1 MEEIFDNIIKK
12 KKWTQHPCG
21 PGSTLQYTEHLRK
34 NLSKV
39 LDEYDINSML
49 DIPCGDFSWMSTINF
64 PSGFTYIGADI
75 VSDMILNVQ
84 IKYPNFKFIRL
95 DITKDKLPT
104 ADLFF
109 IRDCLL
115 HFSFKDI
122 RSAFENIIKSN
133 PKYIMTSNWFEGYNN
148 FQDINTGNGRTL
160 NFLESPFNFGLPLV
174 SIKDYIK
181 GFPKRKML
189 LWKAE
194 VIQNYLNNND

>member
-34 NLSKV
+34 NLSNV

-84 IKYPNFKFIRL
+84 IKYPHFKFIRL

-115 HFSFKDI
+115 HFSFNDI
-122 RSAFENIIKSN
+122 RSAFQNIIKSN

-160 NFLESPFNFGLPLV
+160 NFLESPFNFGPPLV

-189 LWKAE
+189 LWKTE